1 MENSINTT
9 IKTLFIALI
18 FIGLSSF
25 ALKKAI
31 APKEQNGFV
40 VLELF
45 TSQGCSSCPPA
56 DAILEKYAIQNNPN
70 IIPLAFHIDYWD
82 YIGWKDPYSKAE
94 FSERQRNY
102 AALFK
107 SQNIYTPQLIINGK
121 TQLTGSNESKINT
134 VVNKELAIE
143 KKNQITIKNATVSK
157 DQLNIEYSITELST
171 QTNINIA
178 LVKKKEI
185 TNIKRGENSGLTQ
198 TNYNIVYDFKSNT
211 PKSQFKNSASFHFKS
226 GWLADDFMVIVYLQN
241 KNTGEIT
248 GAAKTEIN

>member
-1 MENSINTT
+1 MKNSITNT
-9 IKTLFIALI
+9 IKTLSIALL
-18 FIGLSSF
+18 FVGLSSF
-25 ALKKAI
+25 ALKKVMGN
-31 APKEQNGFV
+31 KEQNGFV
-40 VLELF
+40 ILELF

-56 DAILEKYAIQNNPN
+56 DAILAKYAIQDDPN

-82 YIGWKDPYSKAE
+82 YIGWEDPYSKAE

-107 SQNIYTPQLIINGK
+107 SQSIYTPQLIINGK
-121 TQLTGSNESKINT
+121 TQLSGNNESKINT

-143 KKNQITIKNATVSK
+143 KKNQITIEKATVSK
-157 DQLNIEYSITELST
+157 DQLNIEYRMTELST

-185 TNIKRGENSGLTQ
+185 TKIKRGENSGLTQ
-198 TNYNIVYDFKSNT
+198 TNYNIVYDFKST
-211 PKSQFKNSASFHFKS
+211 MPKSKLNNMASFHFKS
-226 GWLADDFMVIVYLQN
+226 EWRADDFIVVVYLQN

-248 GAAKTEIN
+248 GAAKTAIN